1 MIWPALAGLGAA
13 TLLLGSGTAVL
24 ILLWYAGILTFP
36 SAPGFTAAFL
46 PALLIGVVVARS
58 LGGWLA
64 TLGVAAL
71 GAAAAIRLLVFID
84 AETLFAYSA
93 IPAGLLF
100 GVVASAIV
108 GRVRV
113 PFRHALEAAG
123 VMGLVT
129 ILAFLLD
136 TAARLLPP
144 IDPYPYALA
153 LLLVGAAAAGV
164 VLASRSRRPFRDVAL
179 LAGAQVAIGLVSL
192 PTLPMGAAD
201 GPRNLAA
208 AAVRFAVPLL
218 LIGATWL
225 AKRRPWRPGRAV

>member
-13 TLLLGSGTAVL
+13 TLLLGFGTAVL

-71 GAAAAIRLLVFID
+71 GAAAATRLLVFID
-84 AETLFAYSA
+84 GETLFAYSA

-108 GRVRV
+108 GRARV
-113 PFRHALEAAG
+113 PFPRALEAAG

-129 ILAFLLD
+129 ILTFLLD

-144 IDPYPYALA
+144 SDPYPYALA
-153 LLLVGAAAAGV
+153 LSLVGTAAAGV
-164 VLASRSRRPFRDVAL
+164 VLANRSTRPSRDAAL
-179 LAGAQVAIGLVSL
+179 LAGALVAIGLVSL
-192 PTLPMGAAD
+192 PTLPMGVAD
-201 GPRNLAA
+201 DPRNLAA
-208 AAVRFAVPLL
+208 AAVRLAGPLV

-225 AKRRPWRPGRAV
+225 AQRRWRHSTAL